1 MLFAQEPKRHPTRSR
16 IATVVLAPV
25 VALGGWA
32 LIRLAGIDLTVSAGP
47 GTVRAGDVFAAAL
60 VVALG
65 AWGVVLL
72 LERYT
77 RSPGR
82 WWPFIGSTA
91 LALSIIGPSYLAD
104 GASAAALIG
113 LHAITAVV
121 VITGFAATLSVA
133 CDPCAD
139 ATSLPASG

>member
-1 MLFAQEPKRHPTRSR
+1 MLFTQEPKRHPTRRR
-16 IATVVLAPV
+16 IATVVLAPI

-32 LIRLAGIDLTVSAGP
+32 LIRLAGIDLTVSVDP

-60 VVALG
+60 VAALG

-77 RSPGR
+77 RSPRR

-91 LALSIIGPSYLAD
+91 LALSVIGPRRPPSPSMRRSGSVTSRAPTSPTER
-104 GASAAALIG
+104 APRPSSAF
-113 LHAITAVV
+113 T
-121 VITGFAATLSVA
+121 
-133 CDPCAD
+133 
-139 ATSLPASG
+139 

>member
-1 MLFAQEPKRHPTRSR
+1 MLFTQEPKRHPTRRR
-16 IATVVLAPV
+16 IATVVLAPI

-32 LIRLAGIDLTVSAGP
+32 LIRLAGIDLTVSVDP

-60 VVALG
+60 VAALG

-77 RSPGR
+77 RSPRR

-91 LALSIIGPSYLAD
+91 LALSVIGPSYLAD

-113 LHAITAVV
+113 LHVITAVV
-121 VITGFAATLSVA
+121 VITGFAPTLSVA
-133 CDPCAD
+133 CDPRAD
-139 ATSLPASG
+139 AACLPASG

>member
-1 MLFAQEPKRHPTRSR
+1 MLFTQEPTRHPTRRR
-16 IATVVLAPV
+16 IATVVLAPI

-32 LIRLAGIDLTVSAGP
+32 LIRLAGIDLTVSVDP
-47 GTVRAGDVFAAAL
+47 GTVRAADVFAAAL
-60 VVALG
+60 VAALG

-77 RSPGR
+77 RSPRR

-91 LALSIIGPSYLAD
+91 LALSVIGPSYLAD

-113 LHAITAVV
+113 LHVITAVV
-121 VITGFAATLSVA
+121 VITGFASTLSVA
-133 CDPCAD
+133 CDPRAD
-139 ATSLPASG
+139 SACLPASG